1 VTLTQ
6 PVVALIQRDP
16 PHLEGFPP
24 AEIAFQ
30 TVALRHGPSLAR
42 YDPRMSHRDAPES
55 LAGLV
60 PKVLEEVGLSE
71 ASLGMRLLRVWD
83 EALGPELAPHCRPE
97 GIRRGVIQAR
107 VADSAWM
114 QRLQM
119 EKPGIL
125 RGLRKALEEEEIDLR
140 LRIGAL
146 EERPGGA

>member
-1 VTLTQ
+1 
-6 PVVALIQRDP
+6 
-16 PHLEGFPP
+16 
-24 AEIAFQ
+24 
-30 TVALRHGPSLAR
+30 
-42 YDPRMSHRDAPES
+42 MSHRDAPES

-140 LRIGAL
+140 LRIGTL